1 MKFVYFVKWIWN
13 NLNLD
18 HKLAIGGLLSAVLS
32 LFVNEFAYLAAGLF
46 ILLMTRFVID
56 IVKDTWK
63 DFEKSQ
69 NSLVDT
75 IKNTEEK

>member
-1 MKFVYFVKWIWN
+1 MKFVYFVKWLWN
-13 NLNLD
+13 NSKLD
-18 HKLAIGGLLSAVLS
+18 YKLAIGGLLSAVLS
-32 LFVNEFAYLAAGLF
+32 LFVNQLAYLAAVLF

-63 DFEKSQ
+63 DFERSQ

-75 IKNTEEK
+75 IKNSEKK